1 MDIEEEKINE
11 INKRFYYLLG
21 ILLLLSIILTFYS
34 IRGKTTFINISYDSL
49 LKKVKM
55 EKIAKNILKK

>member
-11 INKRFYYLLG
+11 INRRFYYLLG

-34 IRGKTTFINISYDSL
+34 IRGETTFINISYDSL
-49 LKKVKM
+49 LQKVKM
-55 EKIAKNILKK
+55 GKIAKNILKK